1 MAFAF
6 LPPVDVKSRF
16 FSIRPSCSRRLRF
29 WLTVD
34 KPSAVPERSAS
45 WRSFSFCKY
54 IGKPLS
60 YLFFETNVGQSLFI
74 HDVLLIV
81 LQDNIKYQNYCSI
94 ERKKAI
100 KRICITES

>member
-6 LPPVDVKSRF
+6 LPPVDAKKPF

-54 IGKPLS
+54 IGKPLI
-60 YLFFETNVGQSLFI
+60 YLFIYFFETNVGQSLFA
-74 HDVLLIV
+74 HVVLLIT
-81 LQDNIKYQNYCSI
+81 LQDNVKFIV
-94 ERKKAI
+94 A
-100 KRICITES
+100 